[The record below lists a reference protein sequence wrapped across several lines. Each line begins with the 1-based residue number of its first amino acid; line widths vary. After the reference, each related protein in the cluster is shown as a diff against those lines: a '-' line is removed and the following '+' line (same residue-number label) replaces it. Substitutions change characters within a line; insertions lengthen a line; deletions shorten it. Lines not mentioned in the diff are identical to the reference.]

1 MKDNNQKKMIWHV
14 ACDESGVDG
23 QPFYGFGSL
32 WMSYQRRAELTR
44 MVQDLRKKH
53 GCSDELKWQKAHSKR
68 NAAFYSNVIDVF
80 FRHNWMAFHCII
92 VEKSKVEK
100 SYHGGDYDLAMRKH
114 FCKLIETK
122 IGNVIQR
129 WPHAECEFLIEVD
142 PLPSRYKKADEEF
155 HIIANHS
162 LARKYGRKDIIKLV
176 ETKDSKTSEHIQL
189 VDFLLGAVMC
199 AYQRKATSPAKL
211 AMAEKIASYLGW
223 ESLRHDTW
231 PTERKF
237 NIWLFFDK
245 KKGPRDIET
254 KEVNLRYKL
263 PPLRKK

>member
-1 MKDNNQKKMIWHV
+1 
-14 ACDESGVDG
+14 
-23 QPFYGFGSL
+23 
-32 WMSYQRRAELTR
+32 MSYQRRAELTR

-68 NAAFYSNVIDVF
+68 NAAFYSDVIDVF

-189 VDFLLGAVMC
+189 VDFFIRGCNVCISKESHFSSETGYGRENRFLSWVGIITARYLAD
-199 AYQRKATSPAKL
+199 RAK
-211 AMAEKIASYLGW
+211 IQYLVV
-223 ESLRHDTW
+223 
-231 PTERKF
+231 F
-237 NIWLFFDK
+237 
-245 KKGPRDIET
+245 
-254 KEVNLRYKL
+254 
-263 PPLRKK
+263 